1 MCISHKHILVHLG
14 CHSITK
20 TKQGPFTN
28 GEAACQNIGLGKVD
42 HAEVSDKSPRRNIDK
57 GEVDVTEA
65 GVVLK
70 CWRGKVDGRGPHQQR
85 R

>member
-1 MCISHKHILVHLG
+1 MIARPQAEGSGAELELD
-14 CHSITK
+14 SDAD
-20 TKQGPFTN
+20 
-28 GEAACQNIGLGKVD
+28 GEAPCQNIGLGKVD